1 MQDLWGRHG
10 GQRILVVESD
20 PAAAERLSGLIAGMS
35 TGHEVVRA
43 CSGFEA
49 LQKIENGMVNVV
61 LAAERLADMTGGT
74 FIKNV
79 QDLKTSNKKEPACVL
94 MADNGRRVNGAKIN
108 GLASFDV
115 IRRPVG
121 PDELVGALDR
131 AMDRDGL
138 KAKIQFNRVVQR
150 VLLVLIPVAVVL
162 RCGGG
167 TDLVKRAETEKKS
180 AEC

>member
-1 MQDLWGRHG
+1 MRDLWGRHG

-20 PAAAERLSGLIAGMS
+20 PTAAERLSGLIAGMS

-49 LQKIENGMVNVV
+49 LQKIENGMVSVV

-74 FIKNV
+74 FIQNV
-79 QDLKTSNKKEPACVL
+79 QGLNKAGKKAPACVL
-94 MADNGRRVNGAKIN
+94 MADNGRRGNGPERQ
-108 GLASFDV
+108 GLAAFDV
-115 IRRPVG
+115 IRRPAG
-121 PDELVGALDR
+121 PDELVYALDR

-138 KAKIQFNRVVQR
+138 KAKIHFNRVVQR

-162 RCGGG
+162 GVVVGG
-167 TDLVKRAETEKKS
+167 A
-180 AEC
+180 

>member
-61 LAAERLADMTGGT
+61 LAAEKLADMTGDT
-74 FIKNV
+74 FIKIV
-79 QDLKTSNKKEPACVL
+79 QDLKTSKKKDPACVL
-94 MADNGRRVNGAKIN
+94 MAKNGRRVNTREIDCP
-108 GLASFDV
+108 SSVDV
-115 IRRPVG
+115 IKRPVG
-121 PDELVGALDR
+121 PDELVYALDR

-138 KAKIQFNRVVQR
+138 KAKIQFNRVVQW
-150 VLLVLIPVAVVL
+150 VLVALIPGAVALGVVV
-162 RCGGG
+162 GGG
-167 TDLVKRAETEKKS
+167 
-180 AEC
+180 